1 MRTKKSTS
9 STPIGHL
16 AVQARANGEGRAAT
30 VTARE
35 ASTVDRA
42 SPRLTSPSG
51 NADALCYLR
60 PSSAAPARFRRH
72 PLGRSLSRMGILLPI
87 YILVFIGL
95 IYLVGV
101 RPQQKRRKELQD
113 IMSRLQPGDE
123 VVTVSGIYGTITEV
137 EDGETVLLEVAE
149 D

>member
-1 MRTKKSTS
+1 
-9 STPIGHL
+9 
-16 AVQARANGEGRAAT
+16 
-30 VTARE
+30 
-35 ASTVDRA
+35 
-42 SPRLTSPSG
+42 
-51 NADALCYLR
+51 
-60 PSSAAPARFRRH
+60 
-72 PLGRSLSRMGILLPI
+72 MGILLPI

-149 D
+149 DTDIRIAKGSIARVLTPPAATAEASATGEA